1 MDGDDETDEID
12 EHTWPEELVAVGAV
26 RAWIASALP
35 GRPEVVGPILVH
47 MAKEWGV
54 TASFAVTGAGP
65 AREVVFKACLLPR
78 FAASAARL
86 YPLLDQLCPGAVP
99 HVLATRTLPDGASWL
114 LFDAF
119 EGTPVAET
127 SAIDALLALARTLA
141 RIQVAVAD
149 APEAEKDG
157 LPRTPISDATAWLD
171 ATLSDV
177 RGRYA
182 AFWQGEGRELAAQFH
197 LPPDIAERMEMYRP
211 HVAAWARELDQGNWP
226 LTIDHVDLHGENAV
240 IQPGGSIL
248 IFDWEEANL
257 SCPFFSLDRLL
268 DDVRDLEEEHEER
281 VAEIG
286 RYTPAEWALRDA
298 YLAALPWATAD
309 ARSRAFD
316 LARCLAPLKTA
327 YEAGILARVRG
338 WPEGAP
344 HIAAWAL
351 GRALPRWQRVAAE
364 S

>member
-1 MDGDDETDEID
+1 MDADDETDEID
-12 EHTWPEELVAVGAV
+12 EHAWPEELVAAGAV
-26 RAWIASALP
+26 RVWIASALP
-35 GRPEVVGPILVH
+35 GCPAVVGPILVH

-86 YPLLDQLCPGAVP
+86 YPLLDRLCPGAVP

-127 SAIDALLALARTLA
+127 SDMDTLLALARTLA
-141 RIQVAVAD
+141 RIQVAVAA
-149 APEAEKDG
+149 APEAEKDR
-157 LPRTPISDATAWLD
+157 LPRAPAGEAAAWFD

-182 AFWQGEGRELAAQFH
+182 AFWGAEGRELAVQFH
-197 LPPDIAERMEMYRP
+197 LPPDIAERMQTHRP

-240 IQPGGSIL
+240 VRPDGGIL

-268 DDVRDLEEEHEER
+268 DDARELEGER
-281 VAEIG
+281 ATEIG
-286 RYTPAEWALRDA
+286 RYTPAERALRDA
-298 YLAALPWATAD
+298 YLDALPWATAN

-316 LARCLAPLKTA
+316 LALCLAPLKTA
-327 YEAGILARVRG
+327 YEAGALAHELG

>member
-1 MDGDDETDEID
+1 MGRDDETDEID
-12 EHTWPEELVAVGAV
+12 EHTWPEELVAAGAV

-35 GRPEVVGPILVH
+35 GRPQVVGPILIH

-54 TASFAVTGAGP
+54 TASFALAGP
-65 AREVVFKACLLPR
+65 GTAREVVFKACLLPR

-86 YPLLDQLCPGAVP
+86 YPQLDRLCPGAVP

-119 EGTPVAET
+119 EGRPVAE
-127 SAIDALLALARTLA
+127 ADEIDALLALARTLA

-157 LPRTPISDATAWLD
+157 LPRTPLTETTTWLD

-182 AFWQGEGRELAAQFH
+182 AFWQAEGRELAAQFH
-197 LPPDIAERMEMYRP
+197 LPLDLAERMQAYRP
-211 HVAAWARELDQGNWP
+211 YVAAWARELDRGGWP

-240 IQPGGSIL
+240 IQPDGRIL

-268 DDVRDLEEEHEER
+268 DDARDLEGEHEER

-286 RYTPAEWALRDA
+286 RYTPAERTLRDA
-298 YLAALPWATAD
+298 YLAALPWTSAD
-309 ARSRAFD
+309 ARARAFD
-316 LARCLAPLKTA
+316 LALCLAPLKTA
-327 YEAGILARVRG
+327 YEAGILARALG

-351 GRALPRWQRVAAE
+351 GRALPRWQRMAAE